1 MDSDDDISE
10 GEILSDDG
18 ELTNNPDDEYEDGM
32 LLDDEEGETDTE
44 ESNQSDITD
53 VGDEAADEVVLQNIS
68 RPEWK
73 NNRKRQC
80 VKGKR

>member
-32 LLDDEEGETDTE
+32 LWMTKKAKLTRRKVI
-44 ESNQSDITD
+44 NP
-53 VGDEAADEVVLQNIS
+53 IS
-68 RPEWK
+68 
-73 NNRKRQC
+73 QT
-80 VKGKR
+80 